1 TEKHLSYAKSKKLIP
16 SADSL
21 YSNANK
27 QTTVSGIFAS
37 YVDAYEWY
45 PEDTRFQ
52 KGLQSSAQNLY
63 NWAVRQHDS
72 GNFSTAINRYET
84 ILSVAGIN
92 QTIISNVES
101 RLADANVGKRS
112 ANIIF
117 ELAVNESSA
126 SRKLA

>member
-1 TEKHLSYAKSKKLIP
+1 
-16 SADSL
+16 ADSL
-21 YSNANK
+21 YSIATK
-27 QTTVSGIFAS
+27 QTTVSAIFTS

-63 NWAVRQHDS
+63 NWAARQHDS

-92 QTIISNVES
+92 QTLIGSVES
-101 RLADANVGKRS
+101 RLSDAKVGKRS
-112 ANIIF
+112 ANIIL